1 MKPETRKQISEIV
14 REGCALAEEVTE
26 ASSLRELSLD
36 SLAFVEIIV
45 KLEEDFDVE
54 FDLEELSLDAWETVG
69 ELIASVEEKMNGTK

>member
-1 MKPETRKQISEIV
+1 MKLWKERILETV

-26 ASSLRELSLD
+26 ASRLRELSLD

-45 KLEEDFDVE
+45 KLEEDFAVE

-69 ELIASVEEKMNGTK
+69 DIMMNVEEKMNDNK